1 MAQDLTPWVEHLSGL
16 IFLAD
21 PAWHRPSGKQADMAY
36 TFRRLGRA
44 YQAAAWGTVTI
55 PSTNSHIGGK
65 ELKAFVSADFLKNSS
80 LS

>member
-21 PAWHRPSGKQADMAY
+21 LAWRRPSGKQADMAY

-44 YQAAAWGTVTI
+44 YQAAAVAQRAGEALNWLKSCLTI
-55 PSTNSHIGGK
+55 
-65 ELKAFVSADFLKNSS
+65 ER
-80 LS
+80 

>member
-1 MAQDLTPWVEHLSGL
+1 MAQDLTPLVEQLNGL

-44 YQAAAWGTVTI
+44 YQAAALAQRAGEALNW
-55 PSTNSHIGGK
+55 
-65 ELKAFVSADFLKNSS
+65 LKSCLNIER
-80 LS
+80 

>member
-21 PAWHRPSGKQADMAY
+21 PAWHRPSGKQADMAD

-44 YQAAAWGTVTI
+44 YQAAALARRAGEALNGLKSCLTI
-55 PSTNSHIGGK
+55 
-65 ELKAFVSADFLKNSS
+65 ER
-80 LS
+80 

>member
-44 YQAAAWGTVTI
+44 YQAAAVAQRAGEALNWLKSCLTI
-55 PSTNSHIGGK
+55 
-65 ELKAFVSADFLKNSS
+65 ER
-80 LS
+80 